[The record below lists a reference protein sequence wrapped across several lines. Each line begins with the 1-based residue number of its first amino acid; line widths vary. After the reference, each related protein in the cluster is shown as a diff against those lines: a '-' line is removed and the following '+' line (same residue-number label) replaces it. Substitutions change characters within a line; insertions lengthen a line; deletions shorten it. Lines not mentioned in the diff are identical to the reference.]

1 MSIGEGRA
9 FRCLLTTV
17 ESDSHF
23 WNLIYLEK
31 FIAEN
36 GGEVRNLGGCTPADL
51 VVKEVNEFQPD
62 LLVVSSVNGHGYYGT
77 SVVLTELKRAGISVP
92 CVAGGKLTTAP
103 SDNDR
108 VRRELL
114 SQGCTDV
121 FLGEDAI
128 DRFREFMAFGIRY
141 GFAAWQPSMPVVAPW
156 DGRVASLSVAQ

>member
-1 MSIGEGRA
+1 MSIGEGGV

-23 WNLIYLEK
+23 WNLIFLEK

-51 VVKEVNEFQPD
+51 VVKEVNDFQPD

-77 SVVLTELKRAGISVP
+77 SVVLTELKRAGVNVP

-121 FLGEDAI
+121 FLGENAV
-128 DRFREFMAFGIRY
+128 DRFREFLAFGARY
-141 GFAAWQPSMPVVAPW
+141 GFAAWQPGIPVVAPW
-156 DGRVASLSVAQ
+156 DGYAASLSVAQ